1 MESIQVCLHALN
13 PRDISNW
20 RIGYGTYG
28 KYGSY
33 PPPPPPP
40 KSYSPYATY
49 GTYKEKRDAVP
60 DVVERDPAPADY
72 GKYGK
77 YPSK

>member
-1 MESIQVCLHALN
+1 MHSTQETSLTET
-13 PRDISNW
+13 
-20 RIGYGTYG
+20 G
-28 KYGSY
+28 Y

-60 DVVERDPAPADY
+60 EVIERDPAPVD
-72 GKYGK
+72 YGK
-77 YPSK
+77 YPSE